1 MAQFN
6 HPDLGGMGQWSQ
18 GGMTQ
23 VGDMFNQT
31 LKERVGALCSTLA
44 GQLQGLADGPLAMPA
59 KAGDAGRPVQPDPTE
74 EAKPASPADDDPL
87 ALIER
92 LAGLRQKG
100 ILTEDEFAAKKAEL
114 LSRL

>member
-1 MAQFN
+1 
-6 HPDLGGMGQWSQ
+6 
-18 GGMTQ
+18 
-23 VGDMFNQT
+23 MFNQT

-44 GQLQGLADGPLAMPA
+44 GQLQGLADGPLATPAEAGDTKAGDA
-59 KAGDAGRPVQPDPTE
+59 KAGDASRPVQPDPAG
-74 EAKPASPADDDPL
+74 EAKPGSPAADDPL